1 MSILHTNSEWTERL
15 KELCA
20 SNSDIAYANEKVVL
34 ITYESRHVERYHTW
48 MSDDETREMTCS
60 ERLSLEE
67 EHETRANWAQ
77 HQYCGTFLIIDA
89 EEFVK
94 SNGSEEDSLA
104 GDVNFVQYFDYVE
117 LLIMIGDR
125 KFRRRRLADQAV
137 RLMIGHVSA
146 FVNNRN
152 IQANIRADNKPCI
165 KLLKRVG
172 FTVKEDSESTTKED
186 VIMVVNS
193 EEQKRIANEIKN
205 VLYRDNNLIQKL
217 IEGSREYAAQFV

>member
-1 MSILHTNSEWTERL
+1 MSISHTNSEWTKRL

-20 SNSDIAYANEKVVL
+20 SNLDVAYANDRVVL
-34 ITYESRHVERYHTW
+34 ITYESRHVERYHMW

-67 EHETRANWAQ
+67 EHETRASWAA

-94 SNGSEEDSLA
+94 SNGSEDESLA

-125 KFRRRRLADQAV
+125 KFRRRKLADQAV

-165 KLLKRVG
+165 ELLKRVG
-172 FTVKEDSESTTKED
+172 FSVQEDSESSTKED
-186 VIMVVNS
+186 VIMVLNS
-193 EEQKRIANEIKN
+193 EEQKRIGNEIEN
-205 VLYRDNNLIQKL
+205 VLYRNDHLIQKL
-217 IEGSREYAAQFV
+217 IEGSREYASQFV